1 MQIWKFTLEVYDET
15 RVSMPVG
22 ARILTVQAQ
31 MEQPCI
37 WAICNPTAEREWRHF
52 RIYGTG
58 QDMPDN
64 PGVYVGTFQLHGGRA
79 AFHLFDGGLI
89 GE

>member
-1 MQIWKFTLEVYDET
+1 MQIWKFILEVRDEI

-22 ARILTVQAQ
+22 AHILTVQTQ
-31 MEQPCI
+31 GNSPCI

-58 QDMPDN
+58 HDMLNN
-64 PGVYVGTFQLHGGRA
+64 PGTYVGTFQLHGGRA
-79 AFHLFDGGLI
+79 VFHLFDI
-89 GE
+89 GAKP